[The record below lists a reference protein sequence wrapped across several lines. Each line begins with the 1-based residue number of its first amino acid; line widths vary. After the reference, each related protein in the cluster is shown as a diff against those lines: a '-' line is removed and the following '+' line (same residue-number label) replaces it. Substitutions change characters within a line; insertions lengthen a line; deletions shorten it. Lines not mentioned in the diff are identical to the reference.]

1 MKGDLFMKK
10 FLSIFMSMV
19 MVVTMLPRMS
29 CTKSA
34 EAWFDFFKNSQ
45 KEEQDKE
52 FLNKLQEQYPD
63 LVPYIEKAATWC
75 KNYKDGVVAF
85 ADKAGKLGVAA
96 TVVLSALAVKV
107 AWKILRFVVRLFDN
121 EKSKQNVVYTNS
133 SRTSANTGKSTACVY
148 SFNQPQTQVSYDYL
162 RCGA

>member
-1 MKGDLFMKK
+1 MKK
-10 FLSIFMSMV
+10 LLSIFMSMV

-34 EAWFDFFKNSQ
+34 EAVCSFFESSEK
-45 KEEQDKE
+45 KDQDKKI
-52 FLNKLQEQYPD
+52 LNKMQEQYPN
-63 LVPYIEKAATWC
+63 LVPYINKVATWC

-96 TVVLSALAVKV
+96 TVVLSALTVKV

-133 SRTSANTGKSTACVY
+133 SRTSANTGKSTEY
-148 SFNQPQTQVSYDYL
+148 SYLFNRPQPQPQPLVSYDDL
-162 RCGA
+162 RCI